1 VQRIENKAK
10 TDHCLAQLVL
20 WLALRFH
27 PGGPE
32 FETQEGL
39 SPPRHVSCHVV
50 PRGCHVAYQ
59 EGSGSTRVVR
69 RLVDRDIL
77 QLATVVHALG

>member
-1 VQRIENKAK
+1 YE
-10 TDHCLAQLVL
+10 
-20 WLALRFH
+20 
-27 PGGPE
+27 
-32 FETQEGL
+32 
-39 SPPRHVSCHVV
+39 
-50 PRGCHVAYQ
+50 